1 MAKIRT
7 IVDLVK
13 RTAKDE
19 DEETT
24 APALPEDDCPPDIV
38 EAEMTLMDHLIEL
51 RDRIMKAALGL
62 AVGTVVGFIF
72 ARQAFDLL
80 INPLP
85 EEAQVIALSPT
96 DSIFMYFKVALILGL
111 IISMPV
117 ILYQV
122 IMFIIPGL
130 YPHERRYLYWLLPA
144 GTIAFAAGT
153 LFSAFIVIPFSIRYL
168 SGFMADI
175 ISPTYQVQNYIGF
188 VTTLMFWIGIV
199 FEMPL
204 IIYFLSKLG
213 VVDYKKLA
221 SARRYAIVG
230 IAVLAAVITPTP
242 DPVTMLLVMGPLV
255 LLYELGVQLARI
267 A

>member
-7 IVDLVK
+7 ILDLVK
-13 RTAKDE
+13 RTASDEEEALVPAVADE
-19 DEETT
+19 D
-24 APALPEDDCPPDIV
+24 APPDMV

-72 ARQAFDLL
+72 ARKAFDLL
-80 INPLP
+80 ISPLP
-85 EEAQVIALSPT
+85 TEAQVIALSPT
-96 DSIFMYFKVALILGL
+96 DSIFMYFRVALILGL
-111 IISMPV
+111 ILSMPV
-117 ILYQV
+117 ILYQI

-130 YPHERRYLYWLLPA
+130 YPHERRYLYWLLPTA
-144 GTIAFAAGT
+144 TIAFAAGAV
-153 LFSAFIVIPFSIRYL
+153 FSAFIVIPFSIRYL

-188 VTTLMFWIGIV
+188 VTTLMFWIGVV

-213 VVDYKKLA
+213 VVDYRKLA

-242 DPVTMLLVMGPLV
+242 DPVTMMLVMGPLV
-255 LLYELGVQLARI
+255 LLYEMGVQLARL

>member
-7 IVDLVK
+7 ILDLVK
-13 RTAKDE
+13 RTAS
-19 DEETT
+19 EEEE
-24 APALPEDDCPPDIV
+24 PEVQAVAEEDCPPDMV

-80 INPLP
+80 VSPLP
-85 EEAQVIALSPT
+85 AEAQVIALAPT
-96 DSIFMYFKVALILGL
+96 DSIFMYFKVALILGVIL
-111 IISMPV
+111 SMPI

-144 GTIAFAAGT
+144 GTVAFAAGAV
-153 LFSAFIVIPFSIRYL
+153 FSAFIVIPFSIRYL

-188 VTTLMFWIGIV
+188 VTTLMFWIGVV

-213 VVDYKKLA
+213 VLDYHKLA
-221 SARRYAIVG
+221 SGRRYAIVG

-242 DPVTMLLVMGPLV
+242 DPVTMMLVMGPLV
-255 LLYELGVQLARI
+255 LLYEMGVQMARLA
-267 A
+267 